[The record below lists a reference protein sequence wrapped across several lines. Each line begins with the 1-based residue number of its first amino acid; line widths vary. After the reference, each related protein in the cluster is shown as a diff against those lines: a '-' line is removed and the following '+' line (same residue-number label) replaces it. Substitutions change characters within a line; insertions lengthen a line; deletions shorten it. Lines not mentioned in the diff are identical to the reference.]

1 MKQIETKKL
10 DKLHNL
16 ILELS
21 CVAYLQNV
29 TQYEN
34 YCLLDDTNEI
44 WEEAKN
50 YLIDREIEIVTKLKK
65 LTQTKD
71 FAFILDKDL

>member
-1 MKQIETKKL
+1 MPQIETKKL

-21 CVAYLQNV
+21 CISYLQSV
-29 TQYEN
+29 IQYDN
-34 YCLLDDTNEI
+34 YCMLDGTNEI

-50 YLIDREIEIVTKLKK
+50 YLIDREIKIVTKLKE

-71 FAFILDKDL
+71 FAFTLK

>member
-1 MKQIETKKL
+1 MPQIETKKL

-21 CVAYLQNV
+21 CISYLQSV
-29 TQYEN
+29 IQYDN
-34 YCLLDDTNEI
+34 YCMLDGTNEI
-44 WEEAKN
+44 WGEAKN
-50 YLIDREIEIVTKLKK
+50 YLINREIKIVTKLKE

-71 FAFILDKDL
+71 FAFTLK

>member
-1 MKQIETKKL
+1 MPQIETKKL

-21 CVAYLQNV
+21 CISYLQSV
-29 TQYEN
+29 IQYDN
-34 YCLLDDTNEI
+34 YCMLDGTNEI

-50 YLIDREIEIVTKLKK
+50 YSIDREIKIVTKLKE

-71 FAFILDKDL
+71 FAFTLK

>member
-10 DKLHNL
+10 DKLHSL

-29 TQYEN
+29 IQYEN
-34 YCLLDDTNEI
+34 YCMLDNSNDV

-50 YLIDREIEIVTKLKK
+50 YLIDKETEIVSGLRV

-71 FAFILDKDL
+71 FAFILE

>member
-1 MKQIETKKL
+1 MPQIETKKL

-21 CVAYLQNV
+21 CISYLQSV
-29 TQYEN
+29 IQYDN
-34 YCLLDDTNEI
+34 YCMLDGTNEI
-44 WEEAKN
+44 WKEAKN
-50 YLIDREIEIVTKLKK
+50 YLIDREIEIVTKLKE

-71 FAFILDKDL
+71 FAFTLK

>member
-1 MKQIETKKL
+1 MPQIETKKL

-21 CVAYLQNV
+21 CISYLQSV
-29 TQYEN
+29 VQYDN
-34 YCLLDDTNEI
+34 YCMLDGTNEI

-50 YLIDREIEIVTKLKK
+50 YLIDREIKIVTKLKE

-71 FAFILDKDL
+71 FAFTLK

>member
-1 MKQIETKKL
+1 MPQIETKKL

-21 CVAYLQNV
+21 CISYLQSV
-29 TQYEN
+29 IQYDN
-34 YCLLDDTNEI
+34 YCMLDGTNEI

-50 YLIDREIEIVTKLKK
+50 YLIDREIEIVTKLKE

-71 FAFILDKDL
+71 FAFTLK